1 MQVKI
6 CGLRTAADVD
16 SINKLHPDYAGFVF
30 APGRHQ
36 VKLEQ
41 VQTLRA
47 QLAPGSQPVPRGQW
61 QARRADRAAPGH
73 CDRA

>member
-47 QLAPGSQPVPRGQW
+47 QLAPGIV
-61 QARRADRAAPGH
+61 QARQAARERHGWIM
-73 CDRA
+73 DIYLLRKGG